1 MKEKDRYVPTRFMA
15 ETSHYDKD
23 KADYAVNFIQL
34 LSHTKGT
41 WSGKKFKLLGIFVN
55 MANYQFG
62 CAKGGE
68 VTSFDDFDLDFNT
81 FKYLMETR
89 LSGALTEVYSAI
101 ALEEPVAAAAD
112 GQG

>member
-1 MKEKDRYVPTRFMA
+1 MLDVANIYTVEQFEGLQREGEA
-15 ETSHYDKD
+15 
-23 KADYAVNFIQL
+23 
-34 LSHTKGT
+34 
-41 WSGKKFKLLGIFVN
+41 GKKFKLLGIFVN